1 MSIVVV
7 GSYVAGLTM
16 QVERFPVV
24 GETISASSFAE
35 GAGGKGSNQAVA
47 VSRLGVES
55 AFVGRLGDDRY
66 AEDAEELWEREG
78 VDAEHAEHV
87 PGATTGV
94 AFILVDDQGENQIV
108 VAGGANDT
116 LGRTEVEAARDAIA
130 DADVLLTQLE
140 IPVEAAEA
148 ALDVANDV
156 GTTAILNP
164 APGHDLPSDVVAKAD
179 YLTPNESEARVVA
192 GREPDDDVDDETV
205 ARELR
210 EMGAG
215 TVVLTQ
221 GPNGA
226 IALTADGV
234 ESVPA
239 PSVDVVD
246 PTGAGD
252 AFNAGFAVGLHE
264 GMSLADAMAFGCRV
278 GSLATT
284 EEEVVPALPERA
296 AVEALEE

>member
-16 QVERFPVV
+16 QVPRFPVA
-24 GETISASSFAE
+24 GETISASSFTA

-55 AFVGRLGDDRY
+55 AFVGRVGDDDY
-66 AEDAEELWEREG
+66 AADAEALWAREG
-78 VDAEHAEHV
+78 VGAEHAERV
-87 PGATTGV
+87 SEATTGV
-94 AFILVDDQGENQIV
+94 AFILVDDDGENQIV
-108 VAGGANDT
+108 VSGGANNR
-116 LGRTEVEAARDAIA
+116 LGSSEVEAARDAIA

-140 IPVEAAEA
+140 IPVAAVEA
-148 ALDVANDV
+148 ALDVAGEV

-164 APGHDLPSDVVAKAD
+164 APGHGLPREVVAKAD

-192 GREPDDDVDDETV
+192 GYGPDDDVSDETV
-205 ARELR
+205 ARDLHA
-210 EMGAG
+210 MGAG

-221 GPNGA
+221 GANGA
-226 IALTADGV
+226 MALDDDGV
-234 ESVPA
+234 TSVPA
-239 PSVDVVD
+239 PDVTVVD

-264 GMSLADAMAFGCRV
+264 GKPLREALAFGCRV

-284 EEEVVPALPERA
+284 AEEVVPALPSRE
-296 AVEALEE
+296 AVEEF